1 MSEEYID
8 PSVVE
13 LGVMEPVTN
22 SSEDSRE
29 DAVSALYNKTTL

>member
-8 PSVVE
+8 SSVVE

-22 SSEDSRE
+22 SLEDSWE
-29 DAVSALYNKTTL
+29 DVVPVLYEKKTL